1 MKKPKKLTREQKE
14 IVSGHYLN
22 AKEWSFVSETEFYLE
37 VIKKSDYEKKIYK
50 TRWLDKS
57 RKQKRSPDYGKSKR
71 TG

>member
-1 MKKPKKLTREQKE
+1 MKQPKELTRVQKE

-22 AKEWSFVSETEFYLE
+22 AKEWAFVSETEFYIE

-57 RKQKRSPDYGKSKR
+57 RKQKRGVALGK
-71 TG
+71 